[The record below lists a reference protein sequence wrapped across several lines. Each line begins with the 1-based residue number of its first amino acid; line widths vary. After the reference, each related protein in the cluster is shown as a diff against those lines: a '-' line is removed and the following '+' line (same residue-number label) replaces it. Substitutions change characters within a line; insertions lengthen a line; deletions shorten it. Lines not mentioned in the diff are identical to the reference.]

1 MKIKATDPDIF
12 SICTRIDRGIIDLKP
27 EFQRGDVWNSSKKK
41 LLIDSI
47 LREWQVPPVH
57 VIRTEEL
64 KQEVLDGQ
72 QRLRAIYDFFR
83 GDFAVNGHLEPLDD
97 RISKLHGLKYCDLPE
112 ATKIKFD
119 MYAVRVFEIT
129 EYDSGEP
136 GELFNRLNNALNL
149 TSAEKRN
156 AYVGSVT
163 HQGKELVATLNE
175 LGLDKS
181 FLGFTNNRLAY
192 DDMLIK
198 ICYMHEQEKG
208 LDSNIS
214 DQALAARY
222 KLDCK
227 FSNDI
232 VESVHSALILFSEIK
247 DYCVNN
253 EIEVHVT
260 KATVF
265 SWLYFMSEIIMNGMS
280 SVDKDDI
287 IRAFISLEAT
297 RNKYRNNLKITI
309 EDYNIDVAF
318 KNIEPFF
325 SIYNE
330 RASSKVM
337 TASSLKIRDMII
349 SFFFTFVKNQ
359 KTSLPSYKKIIV
371 DKFYKDLFDND
382 WDDPILMLEKFCD
395 SVEEF

>member
-72 QRLRAIYDFFR
+72 QRLRAIYDFFK
-83 GDFAVNGHLEPLDD
+83 GDFAVNGYLEPLDD
-97 RISKLHGLKYCDLPE
+97 RISKLHGLKYRDLPE

-119 MYAVRVFEIT
+119 MYSVRVFEIT
-129 EYDSGEP
+129 EYNSGEP
-136 GELFNRLNNALNL
+136 GELFYRLNNALNL

-156 AYVGSVT
+156 AYIGSVT

-198 ICYMHEQEKG
+198 ICYMHEQKRG

-214 DQALAARY
+214 DQAMATRY
-222 KLDCK
+222 KQDTG
-227 FSNDI
+227 FSDDI
-232 VESVHSALILFSEIK
+232 VEAVQSALRLFAEIK
-247 DYCVNN
+247 NHCVNKSMD
-253 EIEVHVT
+253 VHVT

-265 SWLYFMSEIIMNGMS
+265 SWLYFISEMLMSGIS
-280 SVDKDDI
+280 SIDKNDI
-287 IRAFISLEAT
+287 IRAFLSLEYT
-297 RNKYRNNLKITI
+297 RYKYRNNLMVSI
-309 EDYNIDVAF
+309 EDYNIDVEF
-318 KNIEPFF
+318 KKIEPFF

-349 SFFFTFVKNQ
+349 SFFFNFVKNQ
-359 KTSLPSYKKIIV
+359 ETPLPSYKKNIV
-371 DKFYKDLFDND
+371 EQFYNHLLEND
-382 WDDPILMLEKFCD
+382 WKDPILMLEEICD
-395 SVEEF
+395 PDGEC

>member
-1 MKIKATDPDIF
+1 MKIRATDPDIF
-12 SICTRIDRGIIDLKP
+12 SICTRIERGIIDLKP

-72 QRLRAIYDFFR
+72 QRLRAIYDFFK
-83 GDFAVNGHLEPLDD
+83 GEFAVNGHLEPLDD
-97 RISKLHGLKYCDLPE
+97 RISKLHGLKYRDLPE

-129 EYDSGEP
+129 EYNSGEP

-163 HQGKELVATLNE
+163 HQGKELVTILNE

-198 ICYMHEQEKG
+198 ICYMHEQKKG

-214 DQALAARY
+214 DQAMAVRY
-222 KLDCK
+222 KSDFK
-227 FSNDI
+227 FSDDI
-232 VESVHSALILFSEIK
+232 VKSVQSALNLFADIK
-247 DYCVNN
+247 NYCVNN
-253 EIEVHVT
+253 CMDVHVT
-260 KATVF
+260 KATAF
-265 SWLYFMSEIIMNGMS
+265 SWLYFISEIIMSGMS
-280 SVDKDDI
+280 SIDKDDI
-287 IRAFISLEAT
+287 IRAFISLEST
-297 RNKYRNNLKITI
+297 RYKYRNNLKITI
-309 EDYNIDVAF
+309 KDYNINVEF

-349 SFFFTFVKNQ
+349 SFFFAFVENQ
-359 KTSLPSYKKIIV
+359 KTSLPSYKKNIV
-371 DKFYKDLFDND
+371 EKFYNDLFENG
-382 WDDPILMLEKFCD
+382 WKDPILMLEKICGP
-395 SVEEF
+395 VEDY